1 MRLLLVDDHER
12 FAAFVKEGL
21 EADGFTVDVVYNAE
35 DGDATVDTVDYDVIV
50 LNLGLPDMDGI
61 DVLKKWREDGHLTP
75 VLILTARDAVEDR
88 VKGLNAGSDD
98 YMLKPFAM
106 EELLVRV
113 RALLRRPGGVL
124 GTVLSEG
131 NIEFDTTAR
140 EVRVNE
146 KTTSVSRREMEVLE
160 QLLRRKGR
168 VAPKDVSEDKIYG
181 FDEEVSSNSV
191 EVHVSRLRKR
201 LQGAGANVTVHTIRG
216 VGYLLSGEDA

>member
-21 EADGFTVDVVYNAE
+21 EAGGFTVDVVYNAE
-35 DGDATVDTVDYDVIV
+35 DGDAAVDTVDYDVIV

-168 VAPKDVSEDKIYG
+168 VVPKDVSEDKIYG

-191 EVHVSRLRKR
+191 EVHLSRLRKR

>member
-21 EADGFTVDVVYNAE
+21 EAGGFTVDVVYNAE

-146 KTTSVSRREMEVLE
+146 KITSVSRREMEVLE

-168 VAPKDVSEDKIYG
+168 VVPKDVSEDKIYG

-191 EVHVSRLRKR
+191 EVHLSRLRKR